1 MANNQANN
9 APFLS
14 QNNYDDV
21 AGVSNSPFT
30 DQRAAA
36 AGGGG
41 SGSAGNMVFTPDGAT
56 NIGKISYDNA
66 GTPAGIAAIDQTTDF
81 ISLRNNGN
89 DIALQPN
96 GQLNITSD
104 QSVATVGET
113 GVVSTA
119 TNGPNVLQS
128 TNNNVLINANN
139 GTSSVTGNFV
149 SVDAAD
155 ALSLAS
161 TNNTNINSSTGNV
174 SLGANNGTVQ
184 TIAGS
189 ATITASSNV
198 NITGDTVSV
207 DATDALSLESTNNTN
222 INSVSGNVSLNAN
235 NGAVQTTADSAA
247 ITAAADVTV
256 TGATVELNSANATAA
271 VQVDDGSSSV
281 NVIADDTF
289 RAEVGGNAFPLLHPY
304 DSLVDLTGSN
314 IDMQVIDARFTPD
327 TRNKTARL
335 QLIEPNA
342 LNESEIKMEASEIDL
357 ISYASVTNGISLQT
371 RDING
376 GIISEFA
383 LNSSQANNVPP
394 AVVGRNVQYF
404 QFATRDPGFQDPPPD
419 PLQPTYRFS
428 TNTGAWRFIDRPN
441 AAGPSGG
448 PLQWNGE
455 GDGSQATPYELS
467 FANAGVNSLSL
478 DYDQTTSVL
487 TLSDP
492 VDGDISNTVITSGR
506 TVLLD
511 DVSVTG
517 TSEVSCIGLSNTV
530 FPPPASTILVGN
542 NPPRVEIPTSGVT
555 PWFPGASFRATLG
568 GTIDT
573 VINNDNLVLT
583 IYSNRGQASQQIL
596 NTFNLNLEDSSDIG
610 WKWDIFF
617 TCRSVNA
624 SPALGVI
631 ACNSKFDYTQDGGT
645 PTPEGFISN
654 ETANFDTSVD
664 QYLDFTMQFQQANN
678 ELTTNLFI
686 IERIY

>member
-155 ALSLAS
+155 ALSL
-161 TNNTNINSSTGNV
+161 
-174 SLGANNGTVQ
+174 
-184 TIAGS
+184 
-189 ATITASSNV
+189 
-198 NITGDTVSV
+198 
-207 DATDALSLESTNNTN
+207 ESTNNTN

-289 RAEVGGNAFPLLHPY
+289 RAEVGQNAFPLQNPF
-304 DSLVDLTGSN
+304 DSLLDMTGSN
-314 IDMQVIDARFTPD
+314 IDMQVVDPLFPPGT
-327 TRNKTARL
+327 TNKTARI

-342 LNESEIKMEASEIDL
+342 LLESEIKMEASEIDL
-357 ISYASVTNGISLQT
+357 ISYASVTNGVSLQT
-371 RDING
+371 RNING

-383 LNSSQANNVPP
+383 LNSSSANNVPP

-404 QFATRDPGFQDPPPD
+404 QFATLDPGFVPPGEDPVPN

-448 PLQWNGE
+448 PLQWNGN

>member
-1 MANNQANN
+1 MAGIQPNN
-9 APFLS
+9 APFFA
-14 QNNYDDV
+14 QNNYAAV
-21 AGVSNSPFT
+21 QGTSTSPFT
-30 DQRAAA
+30 DERAVST
-36 AGGGG
+36 GGGG
-41 SGSAGNMVFTPDGAT
+41 GGGDGNVTYGETATEELGVSIGGADIPISILRQSGNFEIDADQNISIKGVNASAVIEALNGNCVQRGQNCNVVAT
-56 NIGKISYDNA
+56 NNCL
-66 GTPAGIAAIDQTTDF
+66 ID
-81 ISLRNNGN
+81 
-89 DIALQPN
+89 
-96 GQLNITSD
+96 
-104 QSVATVGET
+104 
-113 GVVSTA
+113 
-119 TNGPNVLQS
+119 
-128 TNNNVLINANN
+128 
-139 GTSSVTGNFV
+139 
-149 SVDAAD
+149 
-155 ALSLAS
+155 
-161 TNNTNINSSTGNV
+161 
-174 SLGANNGTVQ
+174 
-184 TIAGS
+184 
-189 ATITASSNV
+189 
-198 NITGDTVSV
+198 
-207 DATDALSLESTNNTN
+207 
-222 INSVSGNVSLNAN
+222 
-235 NGAVQTTADSAA
+235 
-247 ITAAADVTV
+247 AAADVTV

-281 NVIADDTF
+281 NVIADTKF
-289 RAEVGGNAFPLLHPY
+289 RAEIGQNAFPLQNPF
-304 DSLVDLTGSN
+304 DSLLDMTGSN
-314 IDMQVIDARFTPD
+314 IDMQVVDPLFPPGT
-327 TRNKTARL
+327 TNKTARI

-342 LNESEIKMEASEIDL
+342 LLESEIKMEASEIDL
-357 ISYASVTNGISLQT
+357 ISYASVTNGVSLQT
-371 RDING
+371 RNING

-383 LNSSQANNVPP
+383 LNSSTANNVPP
-394 AVVGRNVQYF
+394 AVVGRNVQYY
-404 QFATRDPGFQDPPPD
+404 QFATRDAGFVPPGEDPVPD

-428 TNTGAWRFIDRPN
+428 QNTGAWRFIDRPN
-441 AAGPSGG
+441 ANSGNPG
-448 PLQWNGE
+448 PLTWNGN

-467 FANAGVNSLSL
+467 FAGAGVNSLSL